1 MEDKIIINQ
10 VNPETFEFQD
20 YSISD
25 ESLIVSND
33 LDTVFSGS
41 TDYIETYI
49 YDENQ
54 NQVSFQ
60 VPFTNY
66 KVTEGDVILTPSND
80 LERLG
85 FDVGSYFITYNFYRP
100 QLSSTLNTQY

>member
-1 MEDKIIINQ
+1 MEDKIAITQ

-20 YSISD
+20 YSTSD

-33 LDTVFSGS
+33 LDTAFSS
-41 TDYIETYI
+41 SIDYIETYI

-60 VPFTNY
+60 VPLP
-66 KVTEGDVILTPSND
+66 IQ
-80 LERLG
+80 RL
-85 FDVGSYFITYNFYRP
+85 R
-100 QLSSTLNTQY
+100 L